1 MVNSAA
7 NYLRKAAKHFPNKI
21 AFQDENKS
29 ITFGELDRYACLLAY
44 NIYQKFN
51 GATKQAI
58 GVYLS
63 RKVDCIVAFMGV
75 LYSGNYYTPLDIA
88 MPKERLE
95 KITDILNPT
104 LIVTDIAH
112 QKRISGYQTIILDRL
127 VPEPMESNTIDA
139 ILDTVIDTDVLYVMF
154 TSGSTGNPKGVII
167 THRAVID
174 YVDWL
179 ADTFHFDETTV
190 FGNQAPFYFDNS
202 VLDIYSTLK
211 NGCKTIIIPEEKF
224 LSGIQLCSFLRE
236 YEINTLFWVPSAMAL
251 VANSNALEKIP
262 LKKLTKILF
271 AGEVM
276 PAKLLNKWRKMVP
289 DAVYANLYGP
299 TEIAVDCTY
308 YIVDREFEETENIP
322 IGIACKNT
330 DILVL
335 NDQDNLVSAGEIG
348 ELCVRGSCIAY
359 GYYGNSIKT
368 EEVFVQNP
376 LNDKYPEKIY
386 RTGDLVKYNKR
397 GELLFIGRK
406 DFQIKHRG
414 YRIELGEIETA
425 VFSAPNV
432 ENCCAIY
439 DEENKKIVIF
449 VVPETLNKKVVYAHL
464 KRLLP
469 QYMLPG
475 IIMTEKALPLNANG
489 KIDRPILKSRLK
501 ESI

>member
-1 MVNSAA
+1 
-7 NYLRKAAKHFPNKI
+7 
-21 AFQDENKS
+21 
-29 ITFGELDRYACLLAY
+29 
-44 NIYQKFN
+44 
-51 GATKQAI
+51 
-58 GVYLS
+58 
-63 RKVDCIVAFMGV
+63 
-75 LYSGNYYTPLDIA
+75 
-88 MPKERLE
+88 
-95 KITDILNPT
+95 
-104 LIVTDIAH
+104 
-112 QKRISGYQTIILDRL
+112 
-127 VPEPMESNTIDA
+127 
-139 ILDTVIDTDVLYVMF
+139 
-154 TSGSTGNPKGVII
+154 
-167 THRAVID
+167 
-174 YVDWL
+174 
-179 ADTFHFDETTV
+179 
-190 FGNQAPFYFDNS
+190 
-202 VLDIYSTLK
+202 
-211 NGCKTIIIPEEKF
+211 
-224 LSGIQLCSFLRE
+224 
-236 YEINTLFWVPSAMAL
+236 
-251 VANSNALEKIP
+251 
-262 LKKLTKILF
+262 
-271 AGEVM
+271 M

-475 IIMTEKALPLNANG
+475 IIMTEKALPLNSNG